1 VANAKKPVKLTFPT
15 PLTKAV
21 VKRTS
26 SNYGVKLS
34 GKAGSRPELEAEY
47 VLHFVVED
55 PKDGVTSLREATKTY
70 LNAGADPAVWPRV
83 VEAQAALERVKEKLR
98 KAGYTQE
105 DLLKLTLDNS

>member
-1 VANAKKPVKLTFPT
+1 MANAKKSVKFTFPT

-55 PKDGVTSLREATKTY
+55 PKDGVTSLREATKSY
-70 LNAGADPAVWPRV
+70 LTAGADPAVWPRV